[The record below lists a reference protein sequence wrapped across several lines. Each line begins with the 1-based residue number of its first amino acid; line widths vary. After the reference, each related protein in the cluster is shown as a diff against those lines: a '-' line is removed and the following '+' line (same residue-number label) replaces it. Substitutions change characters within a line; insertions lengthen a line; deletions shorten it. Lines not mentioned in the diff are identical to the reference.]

1 MGLEKSN
8 AIQQKLKLGDRP
20 YTTLRQMILP
30 HAHMPCADKTRDFR
44 KPHQPTLDKCHGDG
58 VWAPLRDVF
67 GRVTKSY
74 LENLVELS
82 PELMKVIEMGITC
95 RATCGFDGVSE
106 NMSCKQYK
114 IFPYIC
120 RYFP

>member
-82 PELMKVIEMGITC
+82 PELMKVIEAGITC

-106 NMSCKQYK
+106 KNELQTVQN
-114 IFPYIC
+114 IC
-120 RYFP
+120 